1 MSEAKSFFSTLPG
14 ILTGLAALITAT
26 GGLIFTLS
34 ETGVFAPSKTEQPAT
49 ENNIQKVT
57 SPNQAKHPLEQTID
71 GWAIIGK
78 VKRGKYSEL
87 SLMIHGDSPAI
98 GMRYDA
104 VKDFRLVQK
113 RTASLQERQQTI
125 TLGMVHRGDTVE
137 VLDMFIP
144 TPSTESVFVWAKLR
158 AVLHKR

>member
-1 MSEAKSFFSTLPG
+1 MSEHKSFFTTLPG
-14 ILTGLAALITAT
+14 ILTGLAALITAM
-26 GGLIFTLS
+26 GGLIYALS
-34 ETGVFAPSKTEQPAT
+34 EAGIIAPSKMEQPVT
-49 ENNIQKVT
+49 EITTQKVI
-57 SPNQAKHPLEQTID
+57 PPIQAKEPLEQTTD

-87 SLMIHGDSPAI
+87 GLMVHGDSPAI
-98 GMRYDA
+98 GKRYDA

-113 RTASLQERQQTI
+113 RSTSSQERQQAI

-137 VLDMFIP
+137 VLDIFIP
-144 TPSTESVFVWAKLR
+144 SPSTESVFVWAKLR